1 MKTGCGEE
9 MANLSLVGIRFFRGA
24 EGRNLRTKA
33 RIVWHS
39 QRDMMANNLDLT
51 APPMK
56 TLTVLGSTGSIGTN
70 TLDVVRRNRH
80 QYRVYALVAGH
91 NVDLLAAQILE
102 FQPKVAVVATSD
114 GLSRLSDKLR
124 GSGLPRAAWPELL
137 WGDAARVQVAVAEE
151 IDTVISAIVGVA
163 GLEATYEAVR
173 RGKRV
178 GLANKEVLVSGGRL
192 VMEAV
197 RESGAL
203 LVPVDSE
210 HNGAHQ
216 CLRAGNRKEVSRLIL
231 TASGGPFRNTPREA
245 LASVTPAQA
254 LNHPTWKMGNRITID
269 CATLM
274 NKGFEVIEACWLF
287 DFAPSEVDVVIHPQ
301 STVHAMIE
309 YSDGS
314 VLAQISATDMRMPIQ
329 YALTYPDRCEAPVPR
344 INWSEA
350 RQWEFLPPDFQ
361 KFPLLKLAY
370 QCQEAGGSATCTL
383 NAADEVAVE
392 AFLQREIGYPS
403 MYEIVS
409 ETLSK
414 MPERNLRTVGEILE
428 MDRASRAMARELV
441 AARAAGPVTV

>member
-1 MKTGCGEE
+1 MK
-9 MANLSLVGIRFFRGA
+9 I
-24 EGRNLRTKA
+24 
-33 RIVWHS
+33 
-39 QRDMMANNLDLT
+39 LT
-51 APPMK
+51 
-56 TLTVLGSTGSIGTN
+56 LLGSTGSIGTN

-80 QYRVYALVAGH
+80 EYQVYSLVAGR
-91 NVDLLAAQILE
+91 NVELLASQILE
-102 FQPKVAVVATSD
+102 FHPKIAVVATSE
-114 GLSRLSDKLR
+114 SVIRLSKQLEEL
-124 GSGLPRAAWPELL
+124 GLPRADWPELL
-137 WGDAARVQVAVAEE
+137 AGDAARVSVSTAGEV
-151 IDTVISAIVGVA
+151 DTVISAIVGVA
-163 GLEATYEAVR
+163 GLEATYEAIR

-231 TASGGPFRNTPREA
+231 TASGGPFRSTPREA
-245 LASVTPAQA
+245 LDTVTPEQA
-254 LNHPTWKMGNRITID
+254 LNHPTWKMGKRITID

-301 STVHAMIE
+301 SKVHAMIE

-329 YALTYPDRCEAPVPR
+329 YALTFPERCEAPVPR

-350 RQWEFLPPDFQ
+350 RQWDFLPPDFH

-370 QCQEAGGSATCTL
+370 KCQETGGSATCTL
-383 NAADEVAVE
+383 NAADEIAVE
-392 AFLQREIGYPS
+392 AFLEGRIGYPAI
-403 MYEIVS
+403 YEIVS

-414 MPERNLRTVGEILE
+414 MPGRNLRAVGDILE
-428 MDRASRAMARELV
+428 MDRDSRKLARELIT
-441 AARAAGPVTV
+441 ARAAGPVTV

>member
-1 MKTGCGEE
+1 M
-9 MANLSLVGIRFFRGA
+9 L
-24 EGRNLRTKA
+24 
-33 RIVWHS
+33 
-39 QRDMMANNLDLT
+39 RDMMADTLGKN
-51 APPMK
+51 AAQMR

-80 QYRVYALVAGH
+80 LYRVYALAAGW
-91 NVDLLAAQILE
+91 NVDALLPQILE
-102 FQPKVAVVATSD
+102 FQPTVVALATSD
-114 GLSRLSDKLR
+114 GLSRLANSLVAA
-124 GSGLPRAAWPELL
+124 GLPRSQWPELL
-137 WGDAARVQVAVAEE
+137 WGDGARVQVATAAEV
-151 IDTVISAIVGVA
+151 DTVISAIVGVA
-163 GLEATYEAVR
+163 GLEATYEAIR

-178 GLANKEVLVSGGRL
+178 GLANKEVLVSGGKL

-197 RESGAL
+197 REFGAE

-216 CLRAGNRKEVSRLIL
+216 CLRAGNRKEVARLIL
-231 TASGGPFRNTPREA
+231 TASGGPFRNTPKEA
-245 LASVTPAQA
+245 LASVTPQQA
-254 LNHPTWKMGNRITID
+254 LNHPTWRMGNRITID
-269 CATLM
+269 SATLM

-287 DFAPSEVDVVIHPQ
+287 DFTPSQVDVVIHPQ

-329 YALTYPDRCEAPVPR
+329 YALTYPGRSGAPVPR
-344 INWSEA
+344 IDWTEA
-350 RQWEFLPPDFQ
+350 RKWEFLPPDFA

-392 AFLQREIGYPS
+392 AFLQGHIGFTS
-403 MYEIVS
+403 IYEIVS
-409 ETLSK
+409 ETLAK
-414 MPERNLRTVGEILE
+414 MPARSPGTIGGILE
-428 MDRASRAMARELV
+428 IDRESRMLARELV